1 MTNGQPSASTVMGS
15 TTAIIPRPPQVEPR
29 HGWFLL
35 RPDLRVN
42 CGPGAER
49 AGELLAGYLGLRGKA
64 GHAPTIW
71 LELASRGPGPE
82 GYQLD
87 VRPQQVVLT
96 ATTEA
101 GLLHGVQTLRI
112 LASQGNLPCLRIRD
126 APRLPWRGV
135 LLDVARHHLPLEFL
149 HQFVDLLAL
158 HKLNVL
164 HLHLTDDQGWR
175 MEIAGWPRLVDVGA
189 WRPESQGDGVPH
201 GGYYTQAELRELV
214 RCAAARGVL
223 IVPEIELPGHV
234 RAALAAYPEL
244 GNFPS
249 RRRPVWTSWGISE
262 DILGVHD
269 TALAFC
275 RDVLRQVA
283 DVFPAPYVHIGG
295 DECPTTQWATAPSAL
310 ARARE
315 LGFDDPGRLH
325 GWFLGQLRDTL
336 RELGRTAVCWAE
348 SHPGGMPSGLV
359 ATAWRDAAHGAT
371 AVRDGHQVIMAP
383 HRSTYLDYASAEP
396 AGPSG
401 FVTSLA
407 DVYHFDPLGGLPV
420 AVGSEPGV
428 LGTQA
433 QLWTEY
439 APTPDHVRRL
449 AFPRLCAFADAAWR
463 STAPDYDDF
472 RRRLAVHLDLLGALN
487 ALPTTYAETP

>member
-1 MTNGQPSASTVMGS
+1 MTNGQPPASSAMGS
-15 TTAIIPRPPQVEPR
+15 TAIIPRPAHVEPR
-29 HGWFLL
+29 PGSFPL
-35 RPDLRVN
+35 RPDLRVS
-42 CGPGAER
+42 CAPGTER
-49 AGELLAGYLGLRGKA
+49 AGELLAGYLGLRGAA

-71 LELASRGPGPE
+71 LELASRGPE

-87 VRPQQVVLT
+87 IRPRQVLLT

-112 LASQGNLPCLRIRD
+112 LSLQGNLPCLRIRD

-135 LLDVARHHLPLEFL
+135 LLDVARHHMPLEFL
-149 HQFVDLLAL
+149 HQFVDILAL

-189 WRPESQGDGVPH
+189 WRPESQGDGIPH

-214 RCAAARGVL
+214 RCAAARGVM
-223 IVPEIELPGHV
+223 IVPEIEMPGHV

-244 GNFPS
+244 GNFPA
-249 RRRPVWTSWGISE
+249 RPHSVWTNWGISE

-275 RDVLRQVA
+275 REVLRQVA

-295 DECPTTQWATAPSAL
+295 DECPTTQWATAPSAR
-310 ARARE
+310 ARASE
-315 LGFDDPGRLH
+315 LGFDDPGQLH
-325 GWFLGQLRDTL
+325 GWFLGQLQDTL
-336 RELGRTAVCWAE
+336 HALGRTAVCWAE
-348 SHPGGMPSGLV
+348 THPGGMPPGLV
-359 ATAWRDAAHGAT
+359 ATAWRDAAHGA
-371 AVRDGHQVIMAP
+371 AAIRDGHQVIMAP
-383 HRSTYLDYASAEP
+383 HRSTYLDYASSEP
-396 AGPSG
+396 PGPSG
-401 FVTSLA
+401 FVTTLA
-407 DVYHFDPLGGLPV
+407 DVYRFDPLAGLPV
-420 AVGSEPGV
+420 AVGSAPGV

-472 RRRLAVHLDLLGALN
+472 RRRLAVHLDLLGSLN
-487 ALPTTYAETP
+487 ALHSTYAETP